1 MLGLQSGRQ
10 GPWSAILSR
19 ALFSLHEL
27 PLAVSPQVTHLA
39 TASWASWLGG
49 GTRKHT
55 EGTAA
60 SLLGP
65 LSTFQWDGWAG
76 PTSWHWSP
84 LCTVTWDSQS
94 SKRCSWPACALAN
107 PAPLVG
113 HSLAQPLPPPAC
125 SHTRQP
131 GARGPAQ
138 GGQGCVASAAQWPW
152 PAWPGLRGAPCTH
165 SAAPSRPVGEGR

>member
-1 MLGLQSGRQ
+1 MFRGVRDPPHCPQAPCSWE
-10 GPWSAILSR
+10 PWGDPPGNPR
-19 ALFSLHEL
+19 G
-27 PLAVSPQVTHLA
+27 THLV

-76 PTSWHWSP
+76 PSSWHWSP

-94 SKRCSWPACALAN
+94 S
-107 PAPLVG
+107 
-113 HSLAQPLPPPAC
+113 
-125 SHTRQP
+125 
-131 GARGPAQ
+131 RGW
-138 GGQGCVASAAQWPW
+138 S
-152 PAWPGLRGAPCTH
+152 
-165 SAAPSRPVGEGR
+165 